1 LILARFP
8 NHPTQNGKEVIMTAS
23 TESLFATTAIKSWE
37 IWLSRLDKIFDA
49 LTDEQLD
56 RPITPGRNRAFYILG
71 HLIAVNDSMIP
82 QLRLGEASYPELFEP
97 FVKQPDQTAASYPT
111 AAQLRQSWKDL
122 NNRLAGLLAQ
132 LSPAEW
138 LERHATVSEEDFA
151 KEPHRNRLAVF
162 LSRTSHLSYHLGQL
176 QLREK

>member
-1 LILARFP
+1 
-8 NHPTQNGKEVIMTAS
+8 MTAA
-23 TESLFATTAIKSWE
+23 TESLFVAVALKSWDV
-37 IWLSRLDKIFDA
+37 WLIRLDKTFDA
-49 LTDEQLD
+49 LTDEQLE
-56 RPITPGRNRAFYILG
+56 RPIAPGRNRASYILG

-82 QLRLGEASYPELFEP
+82 QLRLGDASYPELFEL
-97 FVKQPDQTAASYPT
+97 FVKQPDRAAAGYPP

-122 NNRLAGLLAQ
+122 NHRITGLLTQ

-151 KEPHRNRLAVF
+151 NEPHRNRLAVF
-162 LSRTSHLSYHLGQL
+162 LSRTGHLSYHLGQL